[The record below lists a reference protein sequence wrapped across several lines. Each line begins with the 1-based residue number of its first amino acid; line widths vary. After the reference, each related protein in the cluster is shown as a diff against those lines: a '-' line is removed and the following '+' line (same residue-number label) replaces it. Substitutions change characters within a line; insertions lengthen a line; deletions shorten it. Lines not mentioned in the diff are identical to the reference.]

1 LLSVVAIQSTIQVVD
16 VTHDNDENTESE
28 GAKKGKAGNSSGEAE
43 NSNKGKELVVA
54 LPKQLLQYE
63 IRVPTEDKDAYT
75 YYYLIKVR
83 KTLLLPF
90 LSHNCPFF
98 LFFLQNE
105 GRTLIFVNSIKTARR
120 LDGLLRALQFHC
132 RTIHGDLP
140 QKQRLKALETF
151 SSSPRGILV
160 ATDVAARGLDIAK
173 IQSVIH
179 YDIARTPQVYVHRS
193 GRTARAN
200 TSGKTISFVTP
211 DDYSYHQAIVE
222 YVTGKKANSL
232 SASSSSSMIIPYPVD
247 SAMLNPLR
255 ERITLAKKVS
265 IPFNFVSF
273 SLLLFLTFLLDF
285 YSKFYSF

>member
-1 LLSVVAIQSTIQVVD
+1 
-16 VTHDNDENTESE
+16 
-28 GAKKGKAGNSSGEAE
+28 
-43 NSNKGKELVVA
+43 
-54 LPKQLLQYE
+54 
-63 IRVPTEDKDAYT
+63 
-75 YYYLIKVR
+75 
-83 KTLLLPF
+83 
-90 LSHNCPFF
+90 
-98 LFFLQNE
+98 LQNE

-265 IPFNFVSF
+265 ILFNFVSLL
-273 SLLLFLTFLLDF
+273 LLLFLTFLLDF